1 MTFSSRFVLV
11 FMLQWPIIFNIC
23 NENLKPN
30 SRLQMSGIK
39 VIDFDGHPITP
50 KAVAHTRIDR

>member
-1 MTFSSRFVLV
+1 MTFSSRVVLV
-11 FMLQWPIIFNIC
+11 FMLQWPVICNIC

-39 VIDFDGHPITP
+39 VIDFEGRPITS